1 MLVLTRKQ
9 GEALVIGDDVRIR
22 VVSVSGGQVRIAIEA
37 PDGVA
42 VHREEVYE
50 RIVRANREAAD
61 ASAAPVVEGGARP
74 REPFADRV
82 RDGVAGRRGR
92 W

>member
-9 GEALVIGDDVRIR
+9 GEALVIGDDVRVR

-37 PDGVA
+37 PDGIA

-50 RIVRANREAAD
+50 RIARANREAAET
-61 ASAAPVVEGGARP
+61 SVAPVEVEVARP
-74 REPFADRV
+74 KEPFAGRR
-82 RDGVAGRRGR
+82 RDEIAGRRGR